1 MLMTHENYIKARLV
15 TLAVDTAYHMGSVDA
30 MLAVA
35 QVIANRVKAGWC
47 GGDWLQIIE
56 NAGDVAGNEIHH
68 QVIDPHNGSFRELLR
83 RVDDI
88 YYGTAEDDNVNTPTG
103 EVSLY
108 YVEMGRPASEWFD
121 RTILKDYAAH
131 PRIAKVGLLNFHA

>member
-1 MLMTHENYIKARLV
+1 MTHENYIKARLIN
-15 TLAVDTAYHMGSVDA
+15 LAVDTAYHMGSSEA

-47 GGDWLQIIE
+47 GGDWLSVIE
-56 NAGDVAGNEIHH
+56 NAGDYAGNEIRH
-68 QVIDPHNGSFRELLR
+68 QTIDPHNGSFRELLR
-83 RVDDI
+83 RVEDV

-108 YVEMGRPASEWFD
+108 YVEMGRPTREWFE
-121 RTILKDYAAH
+121 RSILSDIETH
-131 PRIAKVGLLNFHA
+131 PRIAKVGLMNFHA